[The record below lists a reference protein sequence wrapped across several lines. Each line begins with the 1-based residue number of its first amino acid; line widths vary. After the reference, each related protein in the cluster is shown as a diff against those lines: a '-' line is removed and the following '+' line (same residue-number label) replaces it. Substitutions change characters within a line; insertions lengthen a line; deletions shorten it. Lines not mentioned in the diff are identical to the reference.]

1 MKVLIPGGAGY
12 IGSVLVGRLLNE
24 GHQVTVLDN
33 LFFQQRSLFG
43 YATNPNF
50 DFVYGDCRDKATLE
64 PLMAKADAVIHLAA
78 VVGMPACKKDPEYS
92 QSLNY
97 GSAKLVADL
106 SSKDQILIYP
116 CTNSGYG
123 TQSGEL
129 HCDENTPLSP
139 ISLYGTSKAEGEKA
153 ILDSG
158 NGMAFR
164 LATVFGTSP
173 RMRIDLLVN
182 DFTYKAVSQGAIVL
196 YEKHFKRNFVGI
208 QDVASAMIY
217 AMNNFGKMK
226 GEVYNLGLDAANMSK
241 EELAQKIK
249 EHVPNFYFTEA
260 SVGSDPDKRNYIVS
274 NEKLRK
280 AGFEATQ
287 SIDDGIRELLKVYR
301 MFGRN
306 EYGNV

>member
-1 MKVLIPGGAGY
+1 MRVLIPGGAGY
-12 IGSVLVGRLLNE
+12 IGSVLTGHLLNL

-33 LFFQQRSLFG
+33 LYFQQKSLFG
-43 YATNPNF
+43 YASNPNF
-50 DFVYGDCRDKATLE
+50 DFVYGDTRDRATLE
-64 PLMAKADAVIHLAA
+64 PLMAKNDVIIHLAA

-106 SSKDQILIYP
+106 ASKDQRIIYP

-123 TQSGEL
+123 TQSGDL
-129 HCDENTPLSP
+129 HCDENTPLAP

-158 NGMAFR
+158 KGMAFR
-164 LATVFGTSP
+164 LATVFGASP

-182 DFTYKAVSQGAIVL
+182 DFTHKAYSQGAIVI
-196 YEKHFKRNFVGI
+196 YEGHFMRNFVGI
-208 QDVASAMIY
+208 QDVARAMIF
-217 AMNNFGKMK
+217 AMNNFESMR
-226 GEVYNLGLDAANMSK
+226 GEVYNLGLDSANMSK
-241 EELAQKIK
+241 IDLCNKVK
-249 EHVPNFYFTEA
+249 EHVPHFYFTEA
-260 SVGSDPDKRNYIVS
+260 TVGSDPDKRNYIVS

-280 AGFEATQ
+280 AGFEASQT
-287 SIDDGIRELLKVYR
+287 IDDGIRELLKVYK

>member
-1 MKVLIPGGAGY
+1 MRILIPGGAGY
-12 IGSVLVGRLLNE
+12 IGSVLTGHLLNL

-33 LFFQQRSLFG
+33 LYFQQKSLFG
-43 YATNPNF
+43 YASNPNF
-50 DFVYGDCRDKATLE
+50 DFVYGDTRDRATLE
-64 PLMAKADAVIHLAA
+64 PLMAKNDVIIHLAA
-78 VVGMPACKKDPEYS
+78 VVGMPACKMDPEYS

-106 SSKDQILIYP
+106 ASKDQRIIYP

-123 TQSGEL
+123 TQSGDL
-129 HCDENTPLSP
+129 HCDENTPLAP

-158 NGMAFR
+158 KGMAFR
-164 LATVFGTSP
+164 LATVFGASP

-182 DFTYKAVSQGAIVL
+182 DFTHKAYSQGAIVI
-196 YEKHFKRNFVGI
+196 YEGHFMRNFVGI
-208 QDVASAMIY
+208 QDVARAMIF
-217 AMNNFGKMK
+217 AMDNFESMR
-226 GEVYNLGLDAANMSK
+226 GEVYNLGLDSANMSK
-241 EELAQKIK
+241 IDLCNKVK
-249 EHVPNFYFTEA
+249 EHVPHFYFTEA
-260 SVGSDPDKRNYIVS
+260 TVGSDPDKRNYIVS

-280 AGFEATQ
+280 AGFEASQT
-287 SIDDGIRELLKVYR
+287 IDDGIRELLKVYK

>member
-1 MKVLIPGGAGY
+1 MRILIPGGAGY
-12 IGSVLVGRLLNE
+12 IGSVLTGHLLNL

-33 LFFQQRSLFG
+33 LYFQQKSLFG
-43 YATNPNF
+43 YASNPNF
-50 DFVYGDCRDKATLE
+50 DFVYGDTRDRATLE
-64 PLMAKADAVIHLAA
+64 PLMAKNDVIIHLAA

-106 SSKDQILIYP
+106 ASKDQRIIYP

-123 TQSGEL
+123 TQSGDL
-129 HCDENTPLSP
+129 HCDENTPLAP

-158 NGMAFR
+158 KGMAFR
-164 LATVFGTSP
+164 LATVFGASP

-182 DFTYKAVSQGAIVL
+182 DFTHKAYSQGAIVI
-196 YEKHFKRNFVGI
+196 YEGHFMRNFVGI
-208 QDVASAMIY
+208 QDVARAMIF
-217 AMNNFGKMK
+217 AMDNFESMR
-226 GEVYNLGLDAANMSK
+226 GEVYNLGLDSANMSK
-241 EELAQKIK
+241 IDLCNKVK
-249 EHVPNFYFTEA
+249 EHVPHFYFTEA
-260 SVGSDPDKRNYIVS
+260 TVGSDPDKRNYIVS

-280 AGFEATQ
+280 AGFEASQT
-287 SIDDGIRELLKVYR
+287 IDDGIRELLKVYK

>member
-1 MKVLIPGGAGY
+1 MRVLIPGGAGY
-12 IGSVLVGRLLNE
+12 IGSVLTGHLLNL

-33 LFFQQRSLFG
+33 LYFQQKSLFG
-43 YATNPNF
+43 YASNPNF
-50 DFVYGDCRDKATLE
+50 DFVYGDTRDRATLE
-64 PLMAKADAVIHLAA
+64 PLMAKNDVIIHLAA

-106 SSKDQILIYP
+106 ASKDQRIIYP

-123 TQSGEL
+123 TQSGDL
-129 HCDENTPLSP
+129 HCDENTPLAP

-158 NGMAFR
+158 KGMAFR
-164 LATVFGTSP
+164 LATVFGASP

-182 DFTYKAVSQGAIVL
+182 DFTHKAYSQGAIVI
-196 YEKHFKRNFVGI
+196 YEGHFMRNFVSI
-208 QDVASAMIY
+208 QDVARAMIF
-217 AMNNFGKMK
+217 AMDNFESMR
-226 GEVYNLGLDAANMSK
+226 GEVYNLGLDSANMSK
-241 EELAQKIK
+241 IDLCNKVK
-249 EHVPNFYFTEA
+249 EHVPHFYFTEA
-260 SVGSDPDKRNYIVS
+260 TVGSDPDKRNYIVS
-274 NEKLRK
+274 NEKLRQ
-280 AGFEATQ
+280 AGFEASQT
-287 SIDDGIRELLKVYR
+287 IDDGIRELLKVYK

>member
-1 MKVLIPGGAGY
+1 MRVLIPGGAGY
-12 IGSVLVGRLLNE
+12 IGSVLTGHLLNL

-33 LFFQQRSLFG
+33 LYFQQKSLFG
-43 YATNPNF
+43 YASNPNF
-50 DFVYGDCRDKATLE
+50 DFVYGDTRDRATLE
-64 PLMAKADAVIHLAA
+64 PLMAKNDVIIHLAA

-106 SSKDQILIYP
+106 ASKDQRIIYP

-123 TQSGEL
+123 TQSGDL
-129 HCDENTPLSP
+129 HCDENTPLAP

-158 NGMAFR
+158 KGMAFR
-164 LATVFGTSP
+164 LATVFGASP

-182 DFTYKAVSQGAIVL
+182 DFTHKAYSQGAIVI
-196 YEKHFKRNFVGI
+196 YEGHFMRNFVGI
-208 QDVASAMIY
+208 QDVARAMIF
-217 AMNNFGKMK
+217 AMDNFESMR
-226 GEVYNLGLDAANMSK
+226 GEVYNLGLDSANMSK
-241 EELAQKIK
+241 IDLCNKVK
-249 EHVPNFYFTEA
+249 EHVPHFYFTEA
-260 SVGSDPDKRNYIVS
+260 TVGSDPDKRNYIVS
-274 NEKLRK
+274 NEKLRQ
-280 AGFEATQ
+280 AGFEAIQT
-287 SIDDGIRELLKVYR
+287 IDDGIRELLKVYK

>member
-1 MKVLIPGGAGY
+1 MRVLIPGGAGY
-12 IGSVLVGRLLNE
+12 IGSVLTGHLLNL

-33 LFFQQRSLFG
+33 LYFQQKSLFG
-43 YATNPNF
+43 YASNPNF
-50 DFVYGDCRDKATLE
+50 DFVYGDTRDRATLE
-64 PLMAKADAVIHLAA
+64 PLMAKNDLIIHLAA

-106 SSKDQILIYP
+106 ASKDQRIIYP

-123 TQSGEL
+123 TQSGDL
-129 HCDENTPLSP
+129 HCDENTPLAP

-158 NGMAFR
+158 KGMAFR
-164 LATVFGTSP
+164 LATVFGASP

-182 DFTYKAVSQGAIVL
+182 DFTHKAYSQGAIVI
-196 YEKHFKRNFVGI
+196 YEGHFMRNFVGI
-208 QDVASAMIY
+208 QDVARAMIF
-217 AMNNFGKMK
+217 AMDNFESMR
-226 GEVYNLGLDAANMSK
+226 GEVYNLGLDSANMSK
-241 EELAQKIK
+241 IDLCNKVK
-249 EHVPNFYFTEA
+249 EHVPHFYFTEA
-260 SVGSDPDKRNYIVS
+260 TVGSDPDKRNYIVS

-280 AGFEATQ
+280 AGFEASQT
-287 SIDDGIRELLKVYR
+287 IDDGIRELLKVYK

>member
-1 MKVLIPGGAGY
+1 MRVLIPGGAGY
-12 IGSVLVGRLLNE
+12 IGSVLTGHLLNL

-33 LFFQQRSLFG
+33 LYFQQKSLFG
-43 YATNPNF
+43 YASNPNF
-50 DFVYGDCRDKATLE
+50 DFVYGDTRDRATLE
-64 PLMAKADAVIHLAA
+64 PLMAKNDVIIHLAA

-106 SSKDQILIYP
+106 ASKDQRIIYP

-123 TQSGEL
+123 TQSGDL
-129 HCDENTPLSP
+129 HCDENTPLAP

-158 NGMAFR
+158 KGMAFR
-164 LATVFGTSP
+164 LATVFGASP

-182 DFTYKAVSQGAIVL
+182 DFTHKAYSQGAIVI
-196 YEKHFKRNFVGI
+196 YEGHFMRNFVGI
-208 QDVASAMIY
+208 QDVARAMIF
-217 AMNNFGKMK
+217 AMDNFESMR
-226 GEVYNLGLDAANMSK
+226 GEVYNLGLDSANMSK
-241 EELAQKIK
+241 IDLCNKVK
-249 EHVPNFYFTEA
+249 EHVPHFYFTEA
-260 SVGSDPDKRNYIVS
+260 TVGSDPDKRNYIVS
-274 NEKLRK
+274 NEKLRQ
-280 AGFEATQ
+280 AGFEASQT
-287 SIDDGIRELLKVYR
+287 IDDGIRELLKVYK

>member
-1 MKVLIPGGAGY
+1 MRILIPGGAGY
-12 IGSVLVGRLLNE
+12 IGSVLTGHLLNL

-33 LFFQQRSLFG
+33 LYFQQKSLFG
-43 YATNPNF
+43 YASNPNF
-50 DFVYGDCRDKATLE
+50 DFVYGDTRDRATLE
-64 PLMAKADAVIHLAA
+64 PLMAKNDVIIHLAA

-106 SSKDQILIYP
+106 ASKDQRIIYP

-123 TQSGEL
+123 TQSGDL
-129 HCDENTPLSP
+129 HCDENTPLAP

-158 NGMAFR
+158 KGMAFR
-164 LATVFGTSP
+164 LATVFGASP

-182 DFTYKAVSQGAIVL
+182 DFTHKAYSQGAIVI
-196 YEKHFKRNFVGI
+196 YEGHFMRNFVGI
-208 QDVASAMIY
+208 QDVARAMIF
-217 AMNNFGKMK
+217 AMNNFESMR
-226 GEVYNLGLDAANMSK
+226 GEVYNLGLDSANMSK
-241 EELAQKIK
+241 IDLCNKVK
-249 EHVPNFYFTEA
+249 EHVPHFYFTEA
-260 SVGSDPDKRNYIVS
+260 TVGSDPDKRNYIVS

-280 AGFEATQ
+280 AGFEASQT
-287 SIDDGIRELLKVYR
+287 IDDGIRELLKVYK